1 MKIKKYLE
9 EDTKQSSTR
18 LKSFIWCIVFVIIDL
33 ALQTS
38 LCLSLLNNAMLLK
51 EIPFLIFILVDI
63 MIHFIAMF
71 YPQYLQKIVEMGVNK
86 WGK

>member
-9 EDTKQSSTR
+9 ENTKRSSTR

-51 EIPFLIFILVDI
+51 EIPFLVFILVDI

-71 YPQYLQKIVEMGVNK
+71 YPQYLQKIIEMGVNK